1 MRLFSLTEVS
11 AADDDDDDVPN
22 PNRKSMIKF
31 MTDDELDDM
40 GKGNFTRQDTPHP
53 KELKERHKRLLA
65 KQKVGHLIFGR
76 CRVLGTCDIY
86 VCVCSMYIICRQLL
100 CVRLLLLFTD
110 SLLYVYTHAPHQ
122 RN

>member
-1 MRLFSLTEVS
+1 MKLNIAEVS
-11 AADDDDDDVPN
+11 AVDDEEEEMPN

-65 KQKVGHLIFGR
+65 KQKVSG
-76 CRVLGTCDIY
+76 
-86 VCVCSMYIICRQLL
+86 CSMQTRKYAI
-100 CVRLLLLFTD
+100 
-110 SLLYVYTHAPHQ
+110 SLLSKEKSC
-122 RN
+122 NL